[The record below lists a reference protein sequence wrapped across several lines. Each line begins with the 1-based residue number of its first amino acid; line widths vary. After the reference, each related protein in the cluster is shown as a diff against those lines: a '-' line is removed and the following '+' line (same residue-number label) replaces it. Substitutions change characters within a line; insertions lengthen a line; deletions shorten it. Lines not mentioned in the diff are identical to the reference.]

1 MLDPSTITRSH
12 LIMVSIVLITL
23 TILLQVSNYLGP
35 GIGSLLSFFT
45 TLTIGYLTYLTPV
58 GGILGLLFSGFV
70 IGLIQ
75 PIEAPIF
82 LLITGPL
89 GIALGGSQ
97 HLKRGPLRT
106 TLSAGITLVLGM
118 YIMTFLLNIP
128 VFGGMLETTYS
139 TLAIIH
145 IYLLVAHSYA
155 WIWFRILNHFTHS
168 VSISRLNQVR
178 FGEFNSIIHD

>member
-1 MLDPSTITRSH
+1 MLDRLTITRSR
-12 LIMVSIVLITL
+12 LFVISTILITL
-23 TILLQVSNYLGP
+23 TILLQISNHFWP

-45 TLTIGYLTYLTPV
+45 TLTIGYLTYLSPV
-58 GGILGLLFSGFV
+58 GGIFGLLFSGLI

-75 PIEAPIF
+75 PIEVPIF

-89 GIALGGSQ
+89 GVALGGSQ
-97 HLKRGPLRT
+97 HLQRGPLRT
-106 TLSAGITLVLGM
+106 TISAGVTLVLGM

-128 VFGGMLETTYS
+128 VFGGMLETNYS
-139 TLAIIH
+139 TLSLIH

-168 VSISRLNQVR
+168 VSIPRLSQVR
-178 FGEFNSIIHD
+178 FGEYNSVIHD